1 MALEAPVPMGIESLV
16 MLLVWILVLAVVVWL
31 VFYVL
36 NQIALPQPVRAV
48 IVVIVAVVLLL
59 FLLGRL
65 GML

>member
-1 MALEAPVPMGIESLV
+1 MGIESLV

-48 IVVIVAVVLLL
+48 ITVIVAVVLLL
-59 FLLGRL
+59 FLLSRL